1 MGKDVKSAQEL
12 SSRLKNIILTDYL
25 EFCRDIEP
33 EKSDGLLAPNK
44 EKWP

>member
-1 MGKDVKSAQEL
+1 MSSQLKSYRRA
-12 SSRLKNIILTDYL
+12 LKNIILTDYL